1 MALPDAKRA
10 LLEKYLRGELG
21 VASAPPQIP
30 RRRPGDPVPLSH
42 SQEQV
47 WMHAQ
52 LVPDIPLYNEPVTIH
67 YSGKLD
73 PVALEQSFNEILR
86 RHEAWRTCFTIVDG
100 GPVQD
105 VRPELSISLP
115 IVDLRE
121 VPEEQRELLALSIAT
136 EDAQK
141 PLALSKAPLFRARLL
156 QLADEKYRLYLAL
169 SHIIFDGVAIY
180 RVFLPEVAAL
190 YQGRVAGQPSL
201 LPELTIQYPD
211 YSSWQRKSHV
221 GSAED
226 IAYWREQLGFELPLL
241 DLPTD
246 RPRPPVQ
253 TFRGSMYPFELPP
266 SVTDAV
272 RRVSRNQGVTV
283 FQTLLAA
290 FSVLMCRYSGQED
303 FPVGS
308 VTSGRDPETQTLLGY
323 FLNTVALR
331 CDLSGDPPFREL
343 LRRIRKVTLEA
354 LDHDRVPF
362 SLLLQELNVRRDPSR
377 NPLFQVMFSL
387 EPPMPNVDPAWQL
400 TQMDVDT
407 GATKYDLYLELD
419 ERRTEILARFHY
431 STDLFDAATIA
442 RMAEHWMNL
451 VSAAAED
458 AALSVSELPLL
469 SERERNEVLVG
480 WNETRSQ
487 YPQNRAIH
495 QLFDA
500 QCERTPQAGA
510 LTDGQEKLT
519 FQELQE
525 RSNRLARHL
534 KKVGAGPG
542 TRVVLVLERSIEMV
556 VGLLGILKTGA
567 AYVPLDPSNPA
578 DRMAFI
584 LEDAKP
590 ALIVTQEKLLLTRPR
605 KIVIVAMD
613 ADRSAIAKESSENLS
628 EQVQPDD
635 PAYIIYT
642 SGSSGRPKGVEGT
655 HRGAINRFWWMWER
669 YPFEPGEVCCQKTN
683 LGFVDSIW
691 EIFGPLL
698 AGIPSVILAPET
710 VLDPEELLQS
720 LARHGVTRMVLVPSL
735 MRALLEHAPDLGKRV
750 PKLKLWSC
758 SGEVLSAD
766 LARRFRQACP
776 EAKLLNIYGSSEVA
790 ADVTWHEV
798 GEEDTVTVSIGKPI
812 SNSQVYLLDRQM
824 NPVPV
829 GVRGQIY
836 VGGDGL
842 AAGYWNRPEL
852 TAERFVANPI
862 APGKSAWLYRTGD
875 LGRWRANGEIE
886 YLGRVDSEVK
896 LRGMRI
902 ELGEIEAV
910 LMTHGQVGEA
920 AVELAE
926 EGGQARLLAYVV
938 SRDGEMPNARELR
951 RHLRMKLPEAMV
963 PARYVVLEE
972 LPLLASGK
980 VNRRALAGMAGVVLA
995 EQGMT
1000 PPRTETERK
1009 LGEIWK
1015 ELLKVEEVGVD
1026 QNFFELG
1033 GHSLLVLQVIARIR
1047 RMFEVELAVR
1057 TVFEEPTLAGLAAA
1071 VEKAEAQGLKARIP
1085 ILQRRPRV
1093 EAAAASNRE
1102 ALLAQLDQL
1111 SADDIQTL
1119 LKRALDGKQT
1129 APVRG
1134 GPELQ

>member
-1 MALPDAKRA
+1 MSQASFPASFAQQRLWFLDQLEPGTAAYNLVRAFRITGPLDARA
-10 LLEKYLRGELG
+10 LTLAIRAI
-21 VASAPPQIP
+21 V
-30 RRRPGDPVPLSH
+30 H
-42 SQEQV
+42 
-47 WMHAQ
+47 
-52 LVPDIPLYNEPVTIH
+52 
-67 YSGKLD
+67 
-73 PVALEQSFNEILR
+73 
-86 RHEAWRTCFTIVDG
+86 RHEALRTIFETVEG
-100 GPVQD
+100 EARQV
-105 VRPELSISLP
+105 V
-115 IVDLRE
+115 
-121 VPEEQRELLALSIAT
+121 
-136 EDAQK
+136 
-141 PLALSKAPLFRARLL
+141 LSKVEVQVPIIDLTHLPPSEAEPEALRIAGEEGKKPFDLTQGPLFRTLL
-156 QLADEKYRLYLAL
+156 MCLNRDQYLLVLAMH
-169 SHIIFDGVAIY
+169 HIITDGWSISILFRELARSYEGFVDDKE
-180 RVFLPEVAAL
+180 PE
-190 YQGRVAGQPSL
+190 
-201 LPELTIQYPD
+201 LPELPVQYAE
-211 YSSWQRKSHV
+211 YAQWQREYISSDAVAKQV
-221 GSAED
+221 E
-226 IAYWREQLGFELPLL
+226 YWKNKLAGAQTIL
-241 DLPTD
+241 DLPVD
-246 RPRPPVQ
+246 HPRPNTHSWHGATEELILDSRILAELKKLAQQEGATLFMVSMAAFQALLWRYTGQENILVGSPTAARSQIEIENLVGFFVNTLVFRADFSDQ
-253 TFRGSMYPFELPP
+253 MTFSDLVRQVRTCALEAYAHQDVPFEKL
-266 SVTDAV
+266 VEE
-272 RRVSRNQGVTV
+272 
-283 FQTLLAA
+283 LA
-290 FSVLMCRYSGQED
+290 
-303 FPVGS
+303 
-308 VTSGRDPETQTLLGY
+308 PERSIDIT
-323 FLNTVALR
+323 
-331 CDLSGDPPFREL
+331 
-343 LRRIRKVTLEA
+343 
-354 LDHDRVPF
+354 
-362 SLLLQELNVRRDPSR
+362 
-377 NPLFQVMFSL
+377 PLFQVMFTFQNIPKQIFEISGL
-387 EPPMPNVDPAWQL
+387 EMEEL
-400 TQMDVDT
+400 EFET
-407 GATKYDLYLELD
+407 GIAKFDLSVEMYED
-419 ERRTEILARFHY
+419 KEFHCRFEY
-431 STDLFDAATIA
+431 NTDLFDKQSIL
-442 RMAEHWMNL
+442 RKVNHFRNL
-451 VSAAAED
+451 VSCALENPDLPLGQITLMDAAEREQIVVDWNSTPAEYPRALRIHTAFELQAASMPKSTALRLQGTDLKYQRINED
-458 AALSVSELPLL
+458 ANRLSHYLIKKGVGPDM
-469 SERERNEVLVG
+469 LVG
-480 WNETRSQ
+480 V
-487 YPQNRAIH
+487 
-495 QLFDA
+495 
-500 QCERTPQAGA
+500 C
-510 LTDGQEKLT
+510 
-519 FQELQE
+519 
-525 RSNRLARHL
+525 
-534 KKVGAGPG
+534 
-542 TRVVLVLERSIEMV
+542 LERSPEMV
-556 VGLLGILKTGA
+556 VALLAVLKTGA
-567 AYVPLDPSNPA
+567 AYVPLDPSHPEE
-578 DRMAFI
+578 RLAFMI
-584 LEDAKP
+584 EDSQLGCVITRDAVQKTLP
-590 ALIVTQEKLLLTRPR
+590 TSVPTVIALDSEAELIK
-605 KIVIVAMD
+605 
-613 ADRSAIAKESSENLS
+613 KESLENASLELS
-628 EQVQPDD
+628 GVQR
-635 PAYIIYT
+635 AYIIYT

-669 YPFEPGEVCCQKTN
+669 YPFELGEVCCQKTN

-698 AGIPSVILAPET
+698 AGIPSVILPPET

-735 MRALLEHAPDLGKRV
+735 LRALLEHAPDLGQRV

-766 LARRFRQACP
+766 LARRFREACP

-842 AAGYWNRPEL
+842 AKGYWNRPEL

-862 APGKSAWLYRTGD
+862 APEKSARLYRTGD

-926 EGGQARLLAYVV
+926 ESGQARLLAYVV

-1009 LGEIWK
+1009 LAEIWK

-1071 VEKAEAQGLKARIP
+1071 VEKAEAQGLKARTP

-1093 EAAAASNRE
+1093 ESAAGAPSRE

-1119 LKRALDGKQT
+1119 LKRALDGKQ
-1129 APVRG
+1129 
-1134 GPELQ
+1134 